1 MEGTSPIINYK
12 YALMGDSMVGKTSIF
27 KKIST
32 GDFYQESVPTLGYD
46 KRTMEYNDIE
56 IEIDGKIEKKDFSV
70 SLFDTAG
77 QERFRSIA
85 KNYIKGS
92 NGIILIYDITNR
104 ESFEHVETW
113 LNSIKEVLS
122 DWKAS
127 DYLILLLGNKLDLV
141 EQEEIDRKVEINEAK
156 NKCENNGIQWGGECS
171 AKTFTDSDFINM
183 FQGFTVNIY
192 KKLGD
197 KSVNSQNAKRI
208 GRHRKKN
215 TCC

>member
-1 MEGTSPIINYK
+1 MEGTSSVINYK
-12 YALMGDSMVGKTSIF
+12 FALLGDSMVGKTSIF

-32 GDFYQESVPTLGYD
+32 GDFYQESITTIGTD
-46 KRTMEYNDIE
+46 KRTMEYNNIE
-56 IEIDGKIEKKDFSV
+56 IEINGKIEKKNFSV

-77 QERFRSIA
+77 QERFRSIT

-92 NGIILIYDITNR
+92 DGIILIYDITNR
-104 ESFEHVETW
+104 ESFEHLETW

-127 DYLILLLGNKLDLV
+127 DYLILLLGNKLDLI
-141 EQEEIDRKVEINEAK
+141 EQEEIERKVELDEAK

-171 AKTFTDSDFINM
+171 AKNFTDSDFINL
-183 FQGFTVNIY
+183 FQEFAVNIY

-197 KSVNSQNAKRI
+197 KNVNNQHARRI
-208 GRHRKKN
+208 GKHRKKN
-215 TCC
+215 KFC

>member
-1 MEGTSPIINYK
+1 MEGTSSVINYK
-12 YALMGDSMVGKTSIF
+12 FALLGDSMVGKTSIF

-32 GDFYQESVPTLGYD
+32 GNFYTESIATIGTD
-46 KRTMEYNDIE
+46 KRTMDYNDIE
-56 IEIDGKIEKKDFSV
+56 IEINGKIEKKNFSV

-77 QERFRSIA
+77 QERFRSIT
-85 KNYIKGS
+85 KNYVKGS
-92 NGIILIYDITNR
+92 DGIILIYDITNR

-127 DYLILLLGNKLDLV
+127 DYLIMLLGNKLDLV

-156 NKCENNGIQWGGECS
+156 NKCGNSGIQWGGECS
-171 AKTFTDSDFINM
+171 AKTFTDSEFINL
-183 FQGFTVNIY
+183 FQGFAVNIY

-197 KSVNSQNAKRI
+197 RNVNNQHVKKI
-208 GRHRKKN
+208 GKYRKKKKF
-215 TCC
+215 C